1 MGLCKRSKKKN
12 IEVEVIKPEDLAA
25 EGGVLTLKK
34 QISLFQ
40 GVAIIVGIII
50 GSGIF
55 VSPVGILQN
64 VRSVGM
70 SFILWIVC
78 GIYNALGAV
87 CYAELGTMIP
97 QSGGEYV
104 YIRRAFGDLAS
115 FVCLWID
122 FLLICPV
129 GIAAMGLMFA
139 VYLLKPIYPDCEV
152 PDEPQRLLAALI
164 TTLLIAVNCINVKWA
179 TKVQVVITISKLV
192 ALCIVIVIGFYF
204 IGKGETESFKD
215 SFDDSDTSAGA
226 IALAFYSGF
235 WAYSGWSY
243 LNFLVDELVNPVRNL
258 PLAIFIS
265 MTLVIVVYL
274 LANVAYL
281 GVLSPLQMLSSP
293 AVAVTL
299 ADQTMGPVRWIMPIL
314 IAISVSGTMNGT
326 ALSMS
331 RLFFIG
337 AGNNHLPQVVSMIQF
352 KRLTP
357 MPSLLII
364 LVLTLIFQNSGDIF
378 YLIEM
383 EGFGFASILVLTFAS
398 QVYLRYKEP
407 ELERPI
413 KVPVA
418 LPAILCVISFAIVIL
433 TFYQKPHESF
443 LALGLVAL
451 GIVLYCFGGKWKN
464 KPRVI
469 QDKIDWC
476 THLIQRLLLVVPPAK
491 PEDLQFE

>member
-1 MGLCKRSKKKN
+1 MGCCKRTSDKA
-12 IEVEVIKPEDLAA
+12 EVTADPDVAVIG
-25 EGGVLTLKK
+25 EGQVVMKK

-40 GVAIIVGIII
+40 GVAIIVGIIV

-64 VRSVGM
+64 VKSVGM
-70 SFILWIVC
+70 SFVLWVVC

-122 FLLICPV
+122 FVLVCPV
-129 GIAAMGLMFA
+129 GIAAMGLMFS

-152 PDEPQRLLAALI
+152 PELPSRLLGGVI
-164 TTLLIAVNCINVKWA
+164 TCLLVAVNCVNVKWA
-179 TKVQVVITISKLV
+179 TKVQVVITISKLI
-192 ALCIVIVIGFYF
+192 ALATIIVIGFYF
-204 IGKGETESFKD
+204 IAKGETESFAN
-215 SFDDSDTSAGA
+215 SFEDSDTSAGS

-243 LNFLVDELVNPVRNL
+243 LNFLVDELVDPVKNL
-258 PLAIFIS
+258 PRAIFIS
-265 MTLVIVVYL
+265 MTLVIIVYL
-274 LANVAYL
+274 MANVAYL

-293 AVAVTL
+293 AVAVTFANSTL
-299 ADQTMGPVRWIMPIL
+299 GPLKWLMPIL

-337 AGNNHLPQVVSMIQF
+337 AGNNHLPQVISMINY

-357 MPSLLII
+357 MPSLLTI

-383 EGFGFASILVLTFAS
+383 EGFGFACILVMTFAS
-398 QVYLRYKEP
+398 QVYLRFKEP
-407 ELERPI
+407 DLKRPI
-413 KVPVA
+413 KVPIA
-418 LPAILCVISFAIVIL
+418 LPIVLCVVSFAIVIL

-443 LALGLVAL
+443 LALGLVVL
-451 GIVLYCFGGKWKN
+451 GIVLYLICGKWKN
-464 KPRVI
+464 KPKTFQSKMDHVTRF
-469 QDKIDWC
+469 
-476 THLIQRLLLVVPPAK
+476 IQRLLLVVPPAK

>member
-1 MGLCKRSKKKN
+1 MGLCKRSEKAE
-12 IEVEVIKPEDLAA
+12 ITEVKPEDLAA
-25 EGGVLTLKK
+25 SGGVIKMKK
-34 QISLFQ
+34 QIGLFQ

-70 SFILWIVC
+70 SFVLWVVC

-104 YIRRAFGDLAS
+104 YIRRAFGDMAS

-139 VYLLKPIYPDCEV
+139 VYLLKPIYPDCDIPET
-152 PDEPQRLLAALI
+152 PQRLLAALI
-164 TTLLIAVNCINVKWA
+164 TTLLIAVNCVNVKWA
-179 TKVQVVITISKLV
+179 TRVQVVITISKLV
-192 ALCIVIVIGFYF
+192 ALASIIVIGFYF
-204 IGKGETESFKD
+204 IGKGETESFEN
-215 SFDDSDTSAGA
+215 SFEDSDVSAGA

-265 MTLVIVVYL
+265 MTLVIAVYL

-293 AVAVTL
+293 AVAVTF
-299 ADQTMGPVRWIMPIL
+299 ASQTLGPLKWVMPIL

-337 AGNNHLPQVVSMIQF
+337 AGNNHLPQFVSMINY

-364 LVLTLIFQNSGDIF
+364 LTLTLIFQNSGDIF

-383 EGFGFASILVLTFAS
+383 EGFGFASILVMTFAS
-398 QVYLRYKEP
+398 QVYLRFKEP
-407 ELERPI
+407 DLERPI
-413 KVPVA
+413 KVPIA
-418 LPAILCVISFAIVIL
+418 LPAVLCLISFAIVVL

-443 LALGLVAL
+443 LALGLVAG
-451 GIVLYCFGGKWKN
+451 GIVLYCIGGKWQN
-464 KPRVI
+464 KPKSI
-469 QDKIDWC
+469 QDKIDWVNKF
-476 THLIQRLLLVVPPAK
+476 IQKLLLVVPPAK

>member
-1 MGLCKRSKKKN
+1 MGCCKKSDTM
-12 IEVEVIKPEDLAA
+12 EVNSTENEKTDDGQVMM
-25 EGGVLTLKK
+25 KK

-40 GVAIIVGIII
+40 GVAIIVGIIV

-70 SFILWIVC
+70 SFVLWIVC
-78 GIYNALGAV
+78 GVYNALGAV
-87 CYAELGTMIP
+87 CYAELGTSIP

-104 YIRRAFGDLAS
+104 YIRRAFGDLMS
-115 FVCLWID
+115 FICMWID

-139 VYLLKPIYPDCEV
+139 IYLLKPIYPDCEV
-152 PDEPQRLLAALI
+152 PDEASRLLGALI
-164 TTLLIAVNCINVKWA
+164 ICLLIAVNCVNVKWA
-179 TKVQVVITISKLV
+179 TKVQVVITISKLL
-192 ALCIVIVIGFYF
+192 ALIMIIIIGFYF
-204 IGKGETESFKD
+204 IIKGETESFQD
-215 SFDDSDTSAGA
+215 AFEDSDTSAGA
-226 IALAFYSGF
+226 VALSFYSGF

-243 LNFLVDELVNPVRNL
+243 LNFLVDELVNPTRNL

-274 LANVAYL
+274 MANVAYL
-281 GVLSPLQMLSSP
+281 GVLSPSDMLISP
-293 AVAVTL
+293 AVAVTF
-299 ADQTMGPVRWIMPIL
+299 ADQTLGPVKWIMPIL

-331 RLFFIG
+331 RLFFVG
-337 AGNNHLPQVVSMIQF
+337 AGNGHLPKLVSMINI

-364 LVLTLIFQNSGDIF
+364 LILAIIFQNTGDIF

-383 EGFGFASILVLTFAS
+383 EGFGFASVLVMTFAG
-398 QVYLRYKEP
+398 QVWLRFKEP
-407 ELERPI
+407 DLPRPI
-413 KVPVA
+413 KVPIV
-418 LPAILCVISFAIVIL
+418 LPAFLSLVSFAIVVL

-451 GIVLYCFGGKWKN
+451 GIVLYILGAKWKT
-464 KPRVI
+464 KPKEI
-469 QDKIDWC
+469 QGKIDAF
-476 THLIQRLLLVVPPAK
+476 TMLIQKLLLVTCPAR
-491 PEDLQFE
+491 PEDIQFE